1 MKELFDEL
9 EAAVLKRN
17 PGIATAMLPGLP
29 EDEIRAQ
36 LKRVGMK
43 QNIEPIVQLYGW
55 HNGAVVG
62 KENEAARLGIA
73 PPVITEAPQ
82 KNIEFLRGLGYK
94 IDGPTKRYKSFLFFR
109 FQGSI
114 VSIKHWKKFAATI
127 PSCAKLSLR
136 FVPFIS
142 TNDGENLALDV
153 TPEGNGRIVM
163 IGDKEKQVR
172 AAYASFEEFIR
183 DLIRANQT
191 NELLSCIAAPGA
203 VLELE
208 PIFVPKKPKPRAG
221 ETIPATS
228 KTFVLRTDYS
238 NDAAWESL
246 KARLCGSS
254 HNGLAPDLDFISN
267 HAFADLSVESVR
279 SSLPDNSDH
288 SYCFIADRTSL
299 VEKDNPVLAVDLSRK
314 TPKTFRVAASA
325 LGEVEDNLSIGNM
338 SFSEFA
344 KAVAAD
350 GMYRGCAEG

>member
-17 PGIATAMLPGLP
+17 PGIAAAMLPGLP
-29 EDEIRAQ
+29 TDEIRAQ

-73 PPVITEAPQ
+73 PPVVTEAPQ

-114 VSIKHWKKFAATI
+114 VSIKHWKNFSATV
-127 PSCAKLSLR
+127 PSSAKLATR

-142 TNDGENLALDV
+142 TNEGDNLALDV

-163 IGDKEKQVR
+163 IEASEKQVR
-172 AAYASFEEFIR
+172 AAYASFEEFLR

-203 VLELE
+203 VLDLE
-208 PIFVPKKPKPRAG
+208 PIVVPKKSKPRSG

-238 NDAAWESL
+238 NDAAWESI
-246 KARLCGSS
+246 KAKLCVSS
-254 HNGLAPDLDFISN
+254 DTELAPDLDFISD
-267 HAFADLSVESVR
+267 HAFADLAVENVR
-279 SSLPDNSDH
+279 SLLPDNSDH
-288 SYCFIADRTSL
+288 PYCFIADRTAL
-299 VEKDNPVLAVDLSRK
+299 VEKDNPLLAVDLSK
-314 TPKTFRVAASA
+314 TPKTFRVAASS
-325 LGEVEDNLSIGNM
+325 LGEVENNLSIGNM

-344 KAVAAD
+344 KAAAAD
-350 GMYRGCAEG
+350 GMYRGCAED